1 MGPPKTGEMSLPL
14 RLATPQ
20 PIPSRVL
27 PIAATVAVVLGAFMA
42 AVHFGVSPRTD
53 AAADLHVAATS
64 TAPPPAAA
72 ALPAA
77 VVTPGLVARDGS
89 PIPAE
94 RLRGRWS
101 LLFAPS
107 DPCGSQCEAVVD
119 ALSKVAHDPSSGVP
133 DGGTQILLLK
143 PDDNGPAVHDL
154 VVMDPDGHSAG
165 MLLHT
170 TDAGRIVAGLA
181 SLRAEF
187 AAGNAAR

>member
-1 MGPPKTGEMSLPL
+1 M
-14 RLATPQ
+14 
-20 PIPSRVL
+20 L
-27 PIAATVAVVLGAFMA
+27 PIAATVAVVLVALMA
-42 AVHFGVSPRTD
+42 AVHFGASPRTE
-53 AAADLHVAATS
+53 AAPDLRVVAAPAAM
-64 TAPPPAAA
+64 APAPDAA
-72 ALPAA
+72 ALPTA

-101 LLFAPS
+101 LLYAPS
-107 DPCGSQCEAVVD
+107 DPCGNECEAIVD
-119 ALSKVAHDPSSGVP
+119 ALSKVAHDPASGVP

-143 PDDNGPAVHDL
+143 PDENGPAVHDL

-170 TDAGRIVAGLA
+170 ADAGRIVAGLA

-187 AAGNAAR
+187 AAGNASR

>member
-1 MGPPKTGEMSLPL
+1 M
-14 RLATPQ
+14 
-20 PIPSRVL
+20 L
-27 PIAATVAVVLGAFMA
+27 PIAATVAVAIVALMA
-42 AVHFGVSPRTD
+42 AIHFGASPRTD
-53 AAADLHVAATS
+53 TPTELNVAAAS
-64 TAPPPAAA
+64 PAPPPAAA
-72 ALPAA
+72 ASPA

-119 ALSKVAHDPSSGVP
+119 ALSKVAHDPASGVP

-187 AAGNAAR
+187 AAGNATR

>member
-1 MGPPKTGEMSLPL
+1 LPL

-20 PIPSRVL
+20 PLPSRVL
-27 PIAATVAVVLGAFMA
+27 PIAALAAVVIAAFA
-42 AVHFGVSPRTD
+42 AATHFGASQGVEPAAQMQ
-53 AAADLHVAATS
+53 AAATAA
-64 TAPPPAAA
+64 APAPAAA
-72 ALPAA
+72 ASVA

-107 DPCGSQCEAVVD
+107 EPCRSACEAVLD

-143 PDDNGPAVHDL
+143 PDDNGPAAHDL

-170 TDAGRIVAGLA
+170 TDAGRIIAGLA

-187 AAGNAAR
+187 AAGTASR

>member
-1 MGPPKTGEMSLPL
+1 
-14 RLATPQ
+14 
-20 PIPSRVL
+20 L
-27 PIAATVAVVLGAFMA
+27 PIAATVVVVIVAFMA
-42 AVHFGVSPRTD
+42 ALHFAASSRTD
-53 AAADLHVAATS
+53 AAADLHVAAAT
-64 TAPPPAAA
+64 TAPPPAPAA
-72 ALPAA
+72 SPAA

-119 ALSKVAHDPSSGVP
+119 ALSKVAHDPASGVP

-143 PDDNGPAVHDL
+143 PDENGPAVHDL

-170 TDAGRIVAGLA
+170 TDAGRIIAGLA

-187 AAGNAAR
+187 AAGNATR

>member
-1 MGPPKTGEMSLPL
+1 M
-14 RLATPQ
+14 
-20 PIPSRVL
+20 L
-27 PIAATVAVVLGAFMA
+27 PIAATVAVVIVAFMA
-42 AVHFGVSPRTD
+42 AMHFAAAPRTD
-53 AAADLHVAATS
+53 ASTDVHVALAS
-64 TAPPPAAA
+64 AAPPEATAA

-143 PDDNGPAVHDL
+143 PDENGPAVHDL

-170 TDAGRIVAGLA
+170 TDAGRIIAGLA

-187 AAGNAAR
+187 AAGNATR

>member
-1 MGPPKTGEMSLPL
+1 M
-14 RLATPQ
+14 
-20 PIPSRVL
+20 L
-27 PIAATVAVVLGAFMA
+27 PIAATVAVVLVALMA

-53 AAADLHVAATS
+53 AARDLPIAPAV
-64 TAPPPAAA
+64 TAPAPDAA

-101 LLFAPS
+101 LLYAPS
-107 DPCGSQCEAVVD
+107 DPCGSECEAIID
-119 ALSKVAHDPSSGVP
+119 ALSKVAHDPASGVP

-143 PDDNGPAVHDL
+143 PDENGPAVHDL

-170 TDAGRIVAGLA
+170 ADAGRIVAGLA

-187 AAGNAAR
+187 AAGNASR